1 MDTRQIDARIW
12 VAGQLGPAD
21 MEQAAQAGFTL
32 LVCNRPDNEHGPG
45 QPEFAAVAA
54 AAEAAGITARHIPF
68 GGEGP
73 HPGQPEELA
82 RLLAGHEG
90 KVLLYCRS
98 GARSAS
104 LYNLARALA

>member
-12 VAGQLGPAD
+12 VGDQLGPEDIPEVTA
-21 MEQAAQAGFTL
+21 EGFAL
-32 LVCNRPDNEHGPG
+32 LVCNRPDHEHEPG
-45 QPEFAAVAA
+45 QPTFAAVAEA
-54 AAEAAGITARHIPF
+54 AAAAGIEARMIAF

-82 RLLAGHEG
+82 QLLAATEG

-98 GARSAS
+98 GARSAM